1 MKKLNFNDRVKV
13 KLTPL
18 GAEIYYHQFDEVNK
32 RIALCGG
39 EKIEPHM
46 PQVDKDGFTE
56 FVLWQFIELYGEH
69 ISLGS
74 PNVVSDVNFYI
85 SDDDLKEV
93 KTE

>member
-32 RIALCGG
+32 RITLRGG

-56 FVLWQFIELYGEH
+56 FVLWQFIELYGEY